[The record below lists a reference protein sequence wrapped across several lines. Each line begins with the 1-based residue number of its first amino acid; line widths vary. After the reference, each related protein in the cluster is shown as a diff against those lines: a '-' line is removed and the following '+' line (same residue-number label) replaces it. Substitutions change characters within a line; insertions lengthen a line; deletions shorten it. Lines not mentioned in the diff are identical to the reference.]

1 MTAVWKLSFSYLK
14 KSKIQNLF
22 VALLILLSTLLV
34 STATIIIA
42 NTGNAF
48 TDMHNRTNGAH
59 QILTMDKGLHDPEF
73 VHSWWAT
80 QDGVQASDLLTYR
93 TLSGITHDGNDYP
106 NLFLYMIDTPSLPFE
121 VDNLVFAQG
130 MQTDTP
136 DKGTIWIPTSMANS
150 YNISLGDSV
159 GFRTGDS
166 PLELQVSGIVVDVA
180 YGAPFSNTSRVWTN
194 SDDYQESLS
203 DLPGNDNYMMGLR
216 FADYSTNLTYWDR
229 FENEMGTPFL
239 ESKMEFEGI
248 SSFYLIIN
256 QIIGFIMIFLGLVM
270 MFIALITIGFTISDA
285 ILANYKT
292 IGVLKSL
299 GLTSSRTIGTY
310 VIQYAFLSIIS
321 IIPGLALSTIL
332 SKLIINFS
340 VSSLRTNDA
349 SLAIKGFGAALL
361 VGLFLFAL
369 VILFVVLYA
378 KKARSVQP
386 VQAIRYGMSET
397 DSIKMTR
404 RMNSAGARRFGFGSL
419 PVTAVI
425 GIRNLIKNI
434 KGSVLMLVLTMMA
447 ASVLVLGYVIL
458 NSIIGIQQT
467 AGQWGYDNANISAL
481 VVNKTTFPQ
490 EEFEQA
496 LLNDDR
502 IQTIGWKSNLTGIVD
517 SQALASSDSTNI
529 QNLSV
534 YLGILDGSYDD
545 LGFETIR
552 GEDPKEQ
559 NEISIGIS
567 VANLLN
573 KDLGDT
579 IDLYILGERQSLII
593 TGIYQAIEN
602 SAISGRLTVDAI
614 RSIDPNYS
622 ELDVAFINVQD
633 INQVDAIAEE
643 LNKRFQDSV
652 SVLTQQTLLDSLF
665 TEAAN
670 IMIYPMSLMG
680 LLFIIVTFI
689 IIYSTCRINIRK
701 ESRTYG
707 IYKSIGMTS
716 NRIRWSIALGVGGLA
731 LIGSLLG
738 ILVGVYLLP
747 MLLEMVLLSYG
758 LAELPVILNWGGI
771 LVMAIATVI
780 AATLGSW
787 ASSKVIRKA
796 SPRNLVVE

>member
-1 MTAVWKLSFSYLK
+1 MTAVWKLSLSYLK
-14 KSKIQNLF
+14 KGKVQNLF

-42 NTGNAF
+42 NTGNVF

-59 QILTMDKGLHDPEF
+59 QILTLEKGLHDEEF
-73 VHSWWAT
+73 VHSWWEA
-80 QDGVQASDLLTYR
+80 QDGVQTSDLLTYR
-93 TLSGITHDGNDYP
+93 TLAGITHNNNDYP
-106 NLFLYMIDTPSLPFE
+106 NLYLYMIDTPSLPFE

-150 YNISLGDSV
+150 YNIALGDTV

-203 DLPGNDNYMMGLR
+203 GLPGNDNYMMGLR

-229 FENEMGTPFL
+229 FADELGTPFM

-340 VSSLRTNDA
+340 VSSLRTDDA

-419 PVTAVI
+419 PVAAVI
-425 GIRNLIKNI
+425 GMRNLIKNI

-458 NSIIGIQQT
+458 NSITGIQQT

-496 LLNDDR
+496 LREDDR
-502 IQTIGWKSNLTGIVD
+502 IQTIGWQSNMTGIVD
-517 SQALASSDSTNI
+517 SESMANLDSTEV

-534 YLGILDGSYDD
+534 YLGILDGSYEE

-552 GEDPKEQ
+552 GENPKER
-559 NEISIGIS
+559 NEISIGVN

-579 IDLYILGERQSLII
+579 IDLYIAGERQSLII
-593 TGIYQAIEN
+593 TGIYQAIQN
-602 SAISGRLTVDAI
+602 SAISGRLTIDAI
-614 RSIDPNYS
+614 RSIDPDYN
-622 ELDVAFINVQD
+622 ELDVAFINVHD
-633 INQVDAIAEE
+633 LAQVDTIAEE
-643 LNKRFQDSV
+643 LNERFKDSA
-652 SVLTQQTLLDSLF
+652 SVLTQQTLLDSVF

-670 IMIYPMSLMG
+670 ILIYPMSLMG

-716 NRIRWSIALGVGGLA
+716 NRIRWSIALGVGSLA
-731 LIGSLLG
+731 VIGALLG
-738 ILVGVYLLP
+738 ILVGVYVLP

-758 LAELPVILNWGGI
+758 LAELPIILNWGGI
-771 LVMAIATVI
+771 LVMAIATI
-780 AATLGSW
+780 LAATLGSW